1 MKNRIWILVIVL
13 LIVSIGAA
21 SGFCIGRSMN
31 RIADNLNKPIEAPD
45 VDKGTF
51 SMFAKMGISNDQL
64 SGYSS
69 VEEAILN
76 IDKPIRVENVGFTSE
91 EVTAMMNISKEYLQS
106 MYINSIEFN
115 MQPDNTVH
123 FDIYID
129 GQALKNTANLP
140 DVAVSVLSNTKFTL
154 YISIE
159 GVSPDGKLML
169 KINDIYVKDVHVMN
183 FINLFNLGGDVRS
196 FVSQYIGQT
205 ISLELPMLKDLKSFT
220 ISDGLAYIDGTFTNI
235 GATVD

>member
-1 MKNRIWILVIVL
+1 VTGVQTCALPIL
-13 LIVSIGAA
+13 
-21 SGFCIGRSMN
+21 
-31 RIADNLNKPIEAPD
+31 
-45 VDKGTF
+45 
-51 SMFAKMGISNDQL
+51 GISNDQL

-159 GVSPDGKLML
+159 GGSPDGKLML